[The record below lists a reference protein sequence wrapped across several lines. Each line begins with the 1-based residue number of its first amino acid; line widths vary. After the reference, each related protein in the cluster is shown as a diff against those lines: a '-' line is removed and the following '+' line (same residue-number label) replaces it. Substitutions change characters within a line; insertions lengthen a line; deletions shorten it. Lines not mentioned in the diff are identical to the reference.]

1 MRHIY
6 NYIYKVCICIGI
18 RISNEHVYVSVLSAI
33 PLHYEQSKT
42 ILTLEENRG
51 ASLDCHFHSCTCC
64 CSIKVTSLPSGKH
77 TKNYGKSPFLTG
89 QLTIS
94 MAIFKFTNC
103 KRLPG
108 RVPIFCINKPAW
120 DFETSKKPWVSEKNS
135 GIIAGFHAKPGPI
148 GVMVY

>member
-1 MRHIY
+1 M
-6 NYIYKVCICIGI
+6 
-18 RISNEHVYVSVLSAI
+18 
-33 PLHYEQSKT
+33 
-42 ILTLEENRG
+42 
-51 ASLDCHFHSCTCC
+51 
-64 CSIKVTSLPSGKH
+64 
-77 TKNYGKSPFLTG
+77 G

-94 MAIFKFTNC
+94 MAIFKFAHC

-148 GVMVY
+148 SLGLLKKFFTKNFQSSHGAQ